1 MFESLYSD
9 QWNRGAGFIPAPLL
23 SFGAGKT
30 RDMGGTDE
38 GLDCLPAKPQ
48 LQRVR
53 PMTAILIASAL
64 FCLSL
69 PAALLAALAYND
81 RDARRAEAGNEIG

>member
-1 MFESLYSD
+1 
-9 QWNRGAGFIPAPLL
+9 
-23 SFGAGKT
+23 
-30 RDMGGTDE
+30 
-38 GLDCLPAKPQ
+38 
-48 LQRVR
+48 
-53 PMTAILIASAL
+53 MTAILIASAL